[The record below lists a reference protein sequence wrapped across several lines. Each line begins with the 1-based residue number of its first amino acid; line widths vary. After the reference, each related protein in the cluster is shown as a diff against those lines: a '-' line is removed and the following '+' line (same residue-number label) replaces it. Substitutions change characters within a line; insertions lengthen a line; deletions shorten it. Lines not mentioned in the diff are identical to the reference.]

1 MEATVRRIMKL
12 GRIVDAHIHSFPRW
26 ANLICIDEIV
36 LRSGITALKGIA
48 KRSGCDWEVFQ
59 PAESIAH
66 AGVHNAAKLRD
77 IIKNAA
83 TFEQAVET
91 AKSWYVQSMHQ
102 FDSLECD

>member
-12 GRIVDAHIHSFPRW
+12 GRIVDAHIHSFPQW
-26 ANLICIDEIV
+26 ANLICIDEVV

-48 KRSGCDWEVFQ
+48 KQHECAWESFQ
-59 PAESIAH
+59 PSELIAH
-66 AGVHNAAKLRD
+66 AGVHNAIILRD

-83 TFEQAVET
+83 TFEEAVEA
-91 AKSWYVQSMHQ
+91 AKSWYVQAMNQ